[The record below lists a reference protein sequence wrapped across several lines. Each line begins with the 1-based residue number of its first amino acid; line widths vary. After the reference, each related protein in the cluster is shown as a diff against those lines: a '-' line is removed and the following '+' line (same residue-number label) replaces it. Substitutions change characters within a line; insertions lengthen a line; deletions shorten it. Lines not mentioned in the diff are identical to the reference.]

1 MLTDAIEQCCRAL
14 RISRNFALNSKTFT
28 ADTHQ
33 EYLLGLLKMEIK
45 YREEIRK
52 DRLIKNAG
60 FYGRKHFNA
69 FKFDDVG
76 LPSGINQEYLR
87 DCKFIDEKKNLVFF
101 GNTGSGKTHLAQAL
115 GLEACNQGRKVSFFR
130 TAALVNKLSE
140 AKSEK
145 TLSIF
150 LKQIMKSEL
159 LILDEWGYIPLDRDG
174 ARLLFEIIS
183 ECYETKSIIVT
194 TNIEFSR
201 WSNILYDEQ
210 MTSALLDRLLHHC
223 YLLIFNGDSERMKN
237 SLIQFT

>member
-1 MLTDAIEQCCRAL
+1 MLINSIEECCKAL
-14 RISRNFALNSKTFT
+14 RFSKNLVDNSKTFK
-28 ADTHQ
+28 ADTHE
-33 EYLLGLLKMEIK
+33 EYLLGLLKMELK
-45 YREEIRK
+45 YREELRK
-52 DRLIKNAG
+52 ERLIKNAG
-60 FYGRKHFNA
+60 FYNRKHFNT
-69 FKFDDVG
+69 FRFDDVS

-87 DCKFIDEKKNLVFF
+87 DCKFVEEKKNLVFF

-115 GLEACNQGRKVSFFR
+115 GLEACNQGKQVSFFR

-140 AKSEK
+140 AKNEK
-145 TLSIF
+145 TLSTL
-150 LKQIMKSEL
+150 LKKILKSEL
-159 LILDEWGYIPLDRDG
+159 LILDEWGYVPLDRDG

-223 YLLIFNGDSERMKN
+223 YLLIFNGDSDRMKN
-237 SLIQFT
+237 SLIRLT